1 MSNPLLNSA
10 ASSALISSLDSVS
23 SKKNPFTYS
32 YAQKGSL
39 TSAHVPSHSRSAITS
54 YATSIGFNQNIDFP
68 ILKNGIL
75 ENLFVKIVLTAPAG
89 THVNASIANLIIESM
104 SLITSGREI
113 CSSRPFGRAALTAH
127 KPYPVKRNIE
137 NMMGLQ
143 AQRYQPANNIVV
155 AYIPAFF
162 SCFDSPEQMYLSTFV
177 EPLTLR
183 LKMGSANQYSDNNAG
198 GAVNLALTTCEVVQ
212 VFRNLSSDAEQ
223 KMIMED
229 YSNSESLVRIQY
241 DLVEENTVKEATANA
256 IDSFTHKFTSNRTCS
271 KIFFALERVAADLA
285 GGQVIASAADGQYG
299 AISRVVVKG
308 NGQTLFDLDG
318 DLFRYALSQDT
329 DSANSMF
336 AVGNQWDNAI
346 HHIGNVYKIDWGM
359 NTDNSHLTN
368 NISLR
373 EINDFQLT
381 VFSTATVNQVNYRLR
396 VCMLSP
402 QLEAINSASGKIST
416 SLSS

>member
-39 TSAHVPSHSRSAITS
+39 ASAHVPSHSRSAITS

-75 ENLFVKIVLTAPAG
+75 EGLFVKIVLTAPAG
-89 THVNASIANLIIESM
+89 ARVNAAVANLIIESM

-127 KPYPVKRNIE
+127 KPYSVKKNIE
-137 NMMGLQ
+137 KMLGLQ
-143 AQRYQPANNIVV
+143 AARYAPQNNQVV

-183 LKMGSANQYSDNNAG
+183 LKMGSANQYADDNAG
-198 GAVNLALTTCEVVQ
+198 GAVNLTLTTCELVQ

-241 DLVEENTVKEATANA
+241 DLVEENTVKAGTADAT
-256 IDSFTHKFTSNRTCS
+256 DVFTHKFTSNRTCS
-271 KIFFALERVAADLA
+271 KIFFALERVAADIT
-285 GGQVIASAADGQYG
+285 GGEQIASAADGQYG
-299 AISRVVVKG
+299 SISRVIVKG
-308 NGQTLFDLDG
+308 NGMTLFDLDA
-318 DLFRYALSQDT
+318 DLFKYALSQDT

-336 AVGNQWDNAI
+336 SVGAQWDTSFPHTANI
-346 HHIGNVYKIDWGM
+346 YKIDWGM

-373 EINDFQLT
+373 EINDFQLI
-381 VFSTATVNQVNYRLR
+381 VHSTATANNVEYRLR

>member
-39 TSAHVPSHSRSAITS
+39 TSAHVPSHSRSAVTS

-75 ENLFVKIVLTAPAG
+75 ENLFVKLVLTAPAG
-89 THVNASIANLIIESM
+89 TRVNASIANLIIESM

-113 CSSRPFGRAALTAH
+113 CSSRPFGRAALTSH
-127 KPYPVKRNIE
+127 KPYSVKKNLE
-137 NMMGLQ
+137 KMLALQ
-143 AQRYQPANNIVV
+143 NGRYAPANNQVV
-155 AYIPAFF
+155 AYVPAFF

-183 LKMGSANQYSDNNAG
+183 LKMGSANQYADDNAG
-198 GAVNLALTTCEVVQ
+198 NAVNLALTSCELVQ

-241 DLVEENTVKEATANA
+241 NLVEENTVKAGTANA
-256 IDSFTHKFTSNRTCS
+256 IDTFEHKFTSNRTCS
-271 KIFFALERVAADLA
+271 KIFFALERVAADVA
-285 GGQVIASAADGQYG
+285 GGQVIASTADGQYG
-299 AISRVVVKG
+299 PIKRVIVKG
-308 NGQTLFDLDG
+308 NGQTLFDLDA
-318 DLFRYALSQDT
+318 DLFKYALSQDT

-336 AVGNQWDNAI
+336 SVGSQWDAAI
-346 HHIGNVYKIDWGM
+346 PHIANVYKLDWGL

-373 EINDFQLT
+373 EINDFQLI
-381 VFSTATVNQVNYRLR
+381 VHSADTADAIQYRLR

>member
-1 MSNPLLNSA
+1 MSNPLLNSS

-89 THVNASIANLIIESM
+89 ARVNASIANLIIESM

-127 KPYPVKRNIE
+127 KPYSVKKNLE
-137 NMMGLQ
+137 KMLGLQ
-143 AQRYQPANNIVV
+143 AARYAPANNQVV

-183 LKMGSANQYSDNNAG
+183 LKMGSANQYADDNAG
-198 GAVNLALTTCEVVQ
+198 NAVNLTLTTCELVQ

-241 DLVEENTVKEATANA
+241 DLVEENTVKAGTADAT
-256 IDSFTHKFTSNRTCS
+256 DVFSHKFTSNRTCS
-271 KIFFALERVAADLA
+271 KIFFALERVAADIT
-285 GGQVIASAADGQYG
+285 GGETIASSADGQYG
-299 AISRVVVKG
+299 HISRVIVKG
-308 NGQTLFDLDG
+308 NGQTLFDLDS

-336 AVGNQWDNAI
+336 SVGSQWDTSFPHTHNI
-346 HHIGNVYKIDWGM
+346 YKLDWGM

-373 EINDFQLT
+373 EINDFQLICHAT
-381 VFSTATVNQVNYRLR
+381 GTANNVQYRLR

-402 QLEAINSASGKIST
+402 QLEAVNSASGKIST